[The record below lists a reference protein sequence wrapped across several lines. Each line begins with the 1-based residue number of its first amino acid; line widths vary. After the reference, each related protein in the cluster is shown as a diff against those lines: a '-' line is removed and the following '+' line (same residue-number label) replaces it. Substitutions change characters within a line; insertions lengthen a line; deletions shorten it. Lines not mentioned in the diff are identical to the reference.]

1 MELYVIASH
10 GHCVINGLGEVKVFE
25 SFDDAV
31 KFGASMII
39 EGKDWDWAM
48 GSFKVQKV
56 HFVKE
61 GGE

>member
-1 MELYVIASH
+1 VSALYVIASR

-31 KFGASMII
+31 IFGASMIA
-39 EGKDWDWAM
+39 EGKDL
-48 GSFKVQKV
+48 GSFRVQKV
-56 HFVKE
+56 HLVKE